1 MLLPLLMQG
10 QSNERFYEQFDEAVQ
25 RGKVSLLSQLLDE
38 EVDYQYLGIEK
49 RFSRTETEN
58 NLRLFFSTSTPLR
71 FKFKHQGASADGQL
85 YGIGQLETAEGK
97 SYRIMCRARAVGTEY
112 RIIRL
117 DIEG

>member
-1 MLLPLLMQG
+1 MLLSFLLQG
-10 QSNERFYEQFDEAVQ
+10 QSNEHFYEQFSEAV
-25 RGKVSLLSQLLDE
+25 RNGNVSLLSQLLDE
-38 EVDYQYLGIEK
+38 EVDYQYLGKDK

-58 NLRLFFSTSTPLR
+58 NLRLFFATSTPLG

-97 SYRIMCRARAVGTEY
+97 SYRIMCRARAVGAEY